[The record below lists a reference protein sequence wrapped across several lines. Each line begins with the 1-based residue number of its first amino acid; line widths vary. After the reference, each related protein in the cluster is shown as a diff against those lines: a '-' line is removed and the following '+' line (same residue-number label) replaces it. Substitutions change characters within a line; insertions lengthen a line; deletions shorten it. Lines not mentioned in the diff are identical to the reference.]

1 MNPDNIKPLGVLGQL
16 HGDQGAGL
24 GRVVAVAG
32 EGVYEVLVVVTG
44 VMPVQP
50 EVGPLHEDVGHVLP
64 CRLVKNL
71 RLQSLKTSVDRDK
84 EI

>member
-1 MNPDNIKPLGVLGQL
+1 MNPNSIKPLSVLGQL

-24 GRVVAVAG
+24 GRVVAIAG
-32 EGVYEVLVVVTG
+32 EGVYKVVVLVTG
-44 VMPVQP
+44 VVPVQP

-64 CRLVKNL
+64 CRLVENL

-84 EI
+84 